1 MPTEKRIKEGVHQDK
16 DAEIIEMEKQIR
28 KHHRHLDEIIEV
40 GAEGEVS
47 KDDLGDEKCDSESK
61 KFEAVKDQDTNRRFM
76 QSPEADES
84 YRGSQTVDKKESD
97 VQTGLFQS
105 SSRNI

>member
-1 MPTEKRIKEGVHQDK
+1 
-16 DAEIIEMEKQIR
+16 MEKQIR
-28 KHHRHLDEIIEV
+28 KHHRHLDEILEV

-47 KDDLGDEKCDSESK
+47 KDDLGDEKCDFGSK
-61 KFEAVKDQDTNRRFM
+61 RFAAAKDQDTNRRFM
-76 QSPEADES
+76 QSAEADES
-84 YRGSQTVDKKESD
+84 YRGSPQTIEKKGAD